1 MSGGVL
7 FRVLIDVIAEENIP
21 IVYAPSV
28 VAYDH
33 ASSYHDTI
41 DNPFGRT
48 GMKATSEAAT
58 TPYVELAPVIEPEPA
73 QEQ

>member
-1 MSGGVL
+1 M
-7 FRVLIDVIAEENIP
+7 
-21 IVYAPSV
+21 YAPSV